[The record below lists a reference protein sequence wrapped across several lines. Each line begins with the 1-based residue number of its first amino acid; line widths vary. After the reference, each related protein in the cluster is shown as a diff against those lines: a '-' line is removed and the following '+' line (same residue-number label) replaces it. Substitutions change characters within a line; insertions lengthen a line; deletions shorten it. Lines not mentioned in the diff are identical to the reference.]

1 MTTAQNKFSLQQSY
15 SDPGKQKHLTIRTPE
30 GIAFSLA
37 IASPITRFVALV
49 IDKISI
55 YVASSVIS
63 MLIRL
68 LGLINAD
75 MAGAFWIAASFV
87 ISVGYPIVF
96 EWYWRGQTI
105 GQKIMRIR
113 VMDEQGL
120 RLKFSQI
127 VIRNI
132 LRFVDMLPGFYLVG
146 GMSSFISTR
155 GQRIGDIAANTIVI
169 QHAEISEPDLT
180 QINPGKFNSF
190 KEHPHLVARLRQNI
204 SPAEAGIALR
214 ALLRRDTLDADA
226 RLKLF
231 EEIRTHMENIARFPP
246 ETTQGTSDEQ
256 YVRNVVDILFS

>member
-1 MTTAQNKFSLQQSY
+1 MTTTQNQY
-15 SDPGKQKHLTIRTPE
+15 SSRQPYSGPGKQKNLTIRTPE

-49 IDKISI
+49 IDKICI
-55 YVASSVIS
+55 YVASSVIGLAIQ
-63 MLIRL
+63 LI
-68 LGLINAD
+68 GLISAD
-75 MAGAFWIAASFV
+75 MAGAFWIVASF
-87 ISVGYPIVF
+87 ILSTGYPIAF

-105 GQKIMRIR
+105 GKRIMRIR

-120 RLKFSQI
+120 RLNFSQ
-127 VIRNI
+127 VVVRNI
-132 LRFVDMLPGFYLVG
+132 LRFVDMLPGLYLLG
-146 GMSSFISTR
+146 GLFAFFSMR

-169 QHAEISEPDLT
+169 QHAEISEPDLA

-190 KEHPHLVARLRQNI
+190 KELPHLVGRLRQNI
-204 SPAEAGIALR
+204 SPAEAGIALQ

-231 EEIRTHMENIARFPP
+231 AEIRAHMEKVARFPP
-246 ETTQGTSDEQ
+246 ETIQGTSDEQ